1 MSFPKEKLQ
10 DLAASIENDDPVN
23 RVNTLLGKLNSVVN
37 NQNKQSTIFESRLQ
51 QVHKFMNPMKKIF
64 KNHPKRL
71 EWKCFYVNDLPII
84 MEICED
90 IRQISLENQL
100 NKSQVKAISE
110 VKKISAKA
118 FQDIVNIGKLEKS
131 SQNDSQKNDL
141 KKASNV
147 PLQEISARETK
158 QLADKIV
165 KNKKNRHKHIIE
177 TQWIWHGS
185 LK

>member
-1 MSFPKEKLQ
+1 LSFPKEKLQ

-51 QVHKFMNPMKKIF
+51 QVHKFMNPIKKIF
-64 KNHPKRL
+64 KNLPKRL

-147 PLQEISARETK
+147 PLQEMSAREIK
-158 QLADKIV
+158 PNERLAHWASSV
-165 KNKKNRHKHIIE
+165 SSVH
-177 TQWIWHGS
+177 TS
-185 LK
+185 LANDTP